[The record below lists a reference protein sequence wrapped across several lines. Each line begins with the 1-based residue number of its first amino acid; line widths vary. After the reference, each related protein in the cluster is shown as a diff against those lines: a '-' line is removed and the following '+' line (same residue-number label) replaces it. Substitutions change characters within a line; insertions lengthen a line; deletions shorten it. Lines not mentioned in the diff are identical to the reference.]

1 MKLKVQVYDKNK
13 KLIPCKIDLYP
24 LSGEDDS
31 VADRDRAETVYSD
44 GRHEFEVEAGA
55 YAIAC
60 KKGKLFVPAQESV
73 IVMNE
78 DVQVDFVLEEIVDTR
93 NLGLYAF
100 DAHSHVARNERKKSD
115 PRRAAAVMKAEGF
128 HFFFAGSPYDAE
140 TLLEDREPA
149 RSVGDMPYRERF
161 RDLLEASNDEDFM
174 MDIGNEIVKCRYGH
188 TFLMNYEQKPPFSK
202 YYDRAWDPWLFTKIG
217 DEPNYE
223 ILYPY
228 EALAQERG
236 SNSVAV
242 AAHPTSW
249 WDHKGEFIT
258 NIATTLGFDIL
269 ARSIDAMVV
278 MGYDAD
284 HVHYQKLWY
293 EVLNQ
298 GYFMP
303 GVAEM
308 DLTFDALSQK
318 HLQFKTYA
326 YADAFNIDALCT
338 AVKAGKNI
346 VTTGPIVQ
354 LFANDQ
360 GPGSVLAY
368 AAGETFRL
376 RVEAVACYQA
386 PLSRVQLIVNGEV
399 WKEYEANDARLEWI
413 ETLNVDRDGF
423 VLAKCYDG
431 AGNVAMTNPVYFRN
445 NPFENEAFKSNLTVH
460 VCKDGKPAE
469 GAFWIG
475 DQPEKTPFSERIDCR
490 INVAADVNIEVDGV
504 VRIVKLFELEELQT
518 IFKNLYFG
526 YFNQDRRYA
535 PGEVPVSAYEL
546 GRIKE
551 ILSKVDLRIGF

>member
-1 MKLKVQVYDKNK
+1 MKLKVQVCDKNK
-13 KLIPCKIDLYP
+13 KRIPCKIDLYP
-24 LSGEDDS
+24 LSGEADS
-31 VADRDRAETVYSD
+31 VADRDRAETVYSN

-55 YAIAC
+55 YAIEC
-60 KKGKLFVPAQESV
+60 KKGKLFVPARESV
-73 IVMNE
+73 IVLNE
-78 DVQVDFVLEEIVDTR
+78 DVAVDLVLEEIVDTR
-93 NLGLYAF
+93 SLGLYAF
-100 DAHSHVARNERKKSD
+100 DAHSHVARNERSNSN
-115 PRRAAAVMKAEGF
+115 PLRAAAVMKAEGF

-140 TLLEDREPA
+140 TLLEDREPPL
-149 RSVGDMPYRERF
+149 SEEGVPYRERF
-161 RDLLEASNDEDFM
+161 RDQLEASNDEDFT

-228 EALAQERG
+228 EALARERG

-318 HLQFKTYA
+318 HLRFKTYA
-326 YADAFNIDALCT
+326 YADAFHIDALCT
-338 AVKAGKNI
+338 AVKAGRNI

-354 LFANDQ
+354 LFANGQ
-360 GPGSVLAY
+360 GPGSVLPY
-368 AAGETFRL
+368 ADDETFRL

-386 PLSRVQLIVNGEV
+386 PLSRVQLIVGGEV
-399 WKEYEANDARLEWI
+399 WKEYEVNDARFEAI
-413 ETLNVDRDGF
+413 ETLSVDKDSF
-423 VLAKCYDG
+423 VLAKSYDG

-445 NPFENEAFKSNLTVH
+445 KPFENDAFKSNLTVH
-460 VCKDGKPAE
+460 VAKDGQPAG

-475 DQPEKTPFSERIDCR
+475 SEPEKTPFSGRIDCR
-490 INVAADVNIEVDGV
+490 IDVAADVHIEVDGV
-504 VRIVKLFELEELQT
+504 VRIVKLFELEELQA

-526 YFNQDRRYA
+526 YFNEDRRYA
-535 PGEVPVSAYEL
+535 QGEVPASAFEL
-546 GRIKE
+546 GRIRE
-551 ILSKVDLRIGF
+551 MLSKVDLRISF

>member
-1 MKLKVQVYDKNK
+1 MKLKVRVFEKNK
-13 KLIPCKIDLYP
+13 KPIPCKIDLYR
-24 LSGEDDS
+24 LSSADDTAAARTW
-31 VADRDRAETVYSD
+31 ADTAYSD

-55 YAIAC
+55 YEIEC
-60 KKGKLFVPAQESV
+60 KKGKLFVPTQESA
-73 IVMNE
+73 IVHDK
-78 DVQVDFVLEEIVDTR
+78 DVQVDIVLKGIVDTKR
-93 NLGLYAF
+93 LGLYAF
-100 DAHSHVARNERKKSD
+100 DAHSHVARNERKQSNL
-115 PRRAAAVMKAEGF
+115 RRAAAVMKAEGF

-140 TLLEDREPA
+140 TLLEDHEPKL
-149 RSVGDMPYRERF
+149 SGGDAPYRERF
-161 RDLLEASNDEDFM
+161 RDIVEAVNDAEFI

-217 DEPNYE
+217 DEPDYE
-223 ILYPY
+223 LPYPY
-228 EALAQERG
+228 EALAKERG
-236 SNSVAV
+236 GNSVAV

-249 WDHKGEFIT
+249 WEHKGEFIT

-284 HVHYQKLWY
+284 HVHYQNLWY

-318 HLQFKTYA
+318 HLQFKTYT

-338 AVKAGKNI
+338 AVKAGRNI

-354 LFANDQ
+354 LFANGE

-368 AAGETFRL
+368 AAGDTFCL
-376 RVEAVACYQA
+376 RVEAVACCEA

-399 WKEYEANDARLEWI
+399 WKEYDSSDVRLEI
-413 ETLNVDRDGF
+413 NEALVIDKDSF
-423 VLAKCYDG
+423 ALAKCYDG

-445 NPFENEAFKSNLTVH
+445 TPFENEAFKSNLTVR
-460 VCKDGKPAE
+460 VFKNGRPAE
-469 GAFWIG
+469 GAFWVG
-475 DQPEKTPFSERIDCR
+475 DQTEKTSFSERIHCR
-490 INVAADVNIEVDGV
+490 IDVAADVNIEVGGV
-504 VRIVKLFELEELQT
+504 VRVVKLFELKELQT

-526 YFNQDRRYA
+526 YFNEDRRYA
-535 PGEVPVSAYEL
+535 PGEVPASGFEL
-546 GRIKE
+546 RRIKE
-551 ILSKVDLRIGF
+551 ILGKVDLEISF